1 MSIHVALRTRV
12 QLGRKGN
19 LLALCLGSPGD
30 VLGGTAGLLWQFAS
44 AVLTSATQ
52 ALESGN
58 AKAGVLEVSTLSV
71 IAKAW
76 NLQNLQLGDVP
87 SPKQGKRTREG
98 VNCPQCLPLVA
109 SSALFCSLPA
119 SVRWKRKSYAS

>member
-12 QLGRKGN
+12 QLWRKGN
-19 LLALCLGSPGD
+19 LLALGIGSPGD
-30 VLGGTAGLLWQFAS
+30 VLGGTAGLLQQFAS
-44 AVLTSATQ
+44 AVLTGTTQ
-52 ALESGN
+52 ALESRN
-58 AKAGVLEVSTLSV
+58 AKVGVLEISTLSI

-87 SPKQGKRTREG
+87 SPKEGKRAREG
-98 VNCPQCLPLVA
+98 VNCPQRLPLVA

-119 SVRWKRKSYAS
+119 SIR